1 MSGDKHVV
9 VIGSGFGGS
18 VAALR
23 YAEAGYH
30 VTVLE
35 RGGWISRETFEA
47 DDDMMWMPD
56 SGRYGMND
64 FQLRGRNIVPWLG
77 AGVGGGSHVYAA
89 TIKRRD
95 FFDDFPGNIT
105 YEEMAPYYAKGEK
118 MMEAVKYPQRAPY
131 NELQSYKIFR
141 EAEERMM
148 RDHPEI
154 VEDHGDILLGV
165 AFAPN
170 EKLVGK
176 KFINQYGA
184 EQRYSDPAEQKLLG
198 GDIDVKNSLDKNY
211 LYLAQ
216 KHGATIKDFA
226 QATKISVIQK
236 GGYTID
242 YKDPRKGKSEK
253 ANIECDILV
262 VAAGAIGSTELLMQ
276 CKHLH
281 KSLPNLSQK
290 LGSTYFS
297 NGDYVTA
304 MIPKRGLLFSWI
316 GLLGALIA
324 IFFGQVEIASVGIL
338 LYLLGWLISD
348 KKAMPDS
355 GATNS
360 DYIRFRHRDGST
372 QGMYLE
378 GGRYPTPIKAVVA
391 IVLSLTGNYKPRKY
405 KTISKILNWMG
416 TYIPVFELIE
426 RTWPIPI
433 LMMGR
438 DDAIGSYELDDKGE
452 IIINFPV
459 SDNDEYIAYLN
470 KLGKMLSKKA
480 NAFFIPNGF
489 AKLSKIVEIPH
500 NMGGVS
506 MGNNI
511 EDGVVDSYGRVYGY
525 KNFIVMDGS
534 IMPSSLGPNPVGT
547 ILAFAER
554 SMDVLIKNN

>member
-1 MSGDKHVV
+1 MSKEKSVV

-23 YAEAGYH
+23 FAEAGYQ
-30 VTVLE
+30 VTILE
-35 RGGWISRETFEA
+35 RGGWISRDTFEA

-64 FQLRGRNIVPWLG
+64 FQLRGRNIIPWLG

-89 TIKRRD
+89 TIKRRE
-95 FFDDFPGNIT
+95 FFHDFPGKIT
-105 YEEMAPYYAKGEK
+105 YEEMAPFYAIGEE

-131 NELQSYKIFR
+131 NQLQSYKIFR

-165 AFAPN
+165 AFAPD
-170 EKLVGK
+170 EESIGQ
-176 KFINQYGA
+176 KFTNKHGA
-184 EQRYSDPAEQKLLG
+184 EQRYSDPKEQKLLG
-198 GDIDVKNSLDKNY
+198 GDIGVKNSLDKNY

-216 KHGATIKDFA
+216 KHGAIIKDFSE
-226 QATKISVIQK
+226 ATKISERDE
-236 GGYTID
+236 GGYLIE
-242 YKDPRKGKSEK
+242 YKDPRKGIHKEST
-253 ANIECDILV
+253 IVCDQLV
-262 VAAGAIGSTELLMQ
+262 LAAGAIGSTELLMQ
-276 CKHLH
+276 CKHIH
-281 KSLPNLSQK
+281 KTLPRMSDK
-290 LGSTYFS
+290 LGSSYFS

-304 MIPKRGLLFSWI
+304 MIPKRGLIYSWI
-316 GLLGALIA
+316 GLIGAIIAASLGQI
-324 IFFGQVEIASVGIL
+324 EIATVSVI

-372 QGMYLE
+372 QGLYLE
-378 GGRYPTPIKAVVA
+378 GGRYPTPLKAFIA
-391 IVLSLTGNYKPRKY
+391 IILSLTGNYHPSKY
-405 KTISKILNWMG
+405 KKINKIMNWLG
-416 TYIPVFELIE
+416 TYIPIFELIE

-438 DDAIGSYELDDKGE
+438 DDAIGAYELDKNGKV
-452 IIINFPV
+452 IINFPV
-459 SDNDEYIAYLN
+459 SDNDEYIAHLN

-480 NAFFIPNGF
+480 NAFFIPNAF
-489 AKLSKIVEIPH
+489 AQLSKIVEIPH

-506 MGNNI
+506 MGINI

-525 KNFIVMDGS
+525 ENFIVMDGS
-534 IMPSSLGPNPVGT
+534 IMPTSLGPNPVGT

-554 SMDVLIKNN
+554 SMKKIIKR

>member
-1 MSGDKHVV
+1 MSEEKNVV
-9 VIGSGFGGS
+9 IIGSGFGGS

-23 YAEAGYH
+23 YAEAGYK

-47 DDDMMWMPD
+47 DDDMMWMPQ

-95 FFDDFPGNIT
+95 FFDDFPGKIT
-105 YEEMAPYYAKGEK
+105 YEEMAPYYALGEE

-131 NELQSYKIFR
+131 NQLQSYKIFR
-141 EAEERMM
+141 EAQKKMM

-165 AFAPN
+165 AFAPD
-170 EKLVGK
+170 EKSIGK

-184 EQRYSDPAEQKLLG
+184 EQRYSDPEEQKLLG
-198 GDIDVKNSLDKNY
+198 GDIGVKNSLDKNY
-211 LYLAQ
+211 LHLAQ
-216 KHGATIKDFA
+216 KHGAIIKDFA
-226 QATKISVIQK
+226 EATKISARIN
-236 GGYTID
+236 GGYIID
-242 YKDPRKGKSEK
+242 YKDPRKGKTKS
-253 ANIECDILV
+253 ATIECDQLV
-262 VAAGAIGSTELLMQ
+262 LAAGAIGSTELLMQ
-276 CKHLH
+276 CKHMH
-281 KSLPNLSQK
+281 KSLPNISEK

-304 MIPKRGLLFSWI
+304 LLPKRGLLFSWVGLIVALVSLFI
-316 GLLGALIA
+316 GQIQIA
-324 IFFGQVEIASVGIL
+324 GVAVL
-338 LYLLGWLISD
+338 LYLFGWLISD

-360 DYIRFRHRDGST
+360 DYIRFKHRDGST
-372 QGMYLE
+372 QGLYLE
-378 GGRYPTPIKAVVA
+378 GGRYPTPIKAAVA
-391 IVLSLTGNYKPRKY
+391 IILSLTGNYHPTKY
-405 KTISKILNWMG
+405 KTINKVMNFMG
-416 TYIPVFELIE
+416 TYIPIFELIE
-426 RTWPIPI
+426 RSWPIPI

-438 DDAIGSYELDDKGE
+438 DDAIGSYELDKDGKV
-452 IIINFPV
+452 IINFPV
-459 SDNDEYIAYLN
+459 DDNDEYITHLN
-470 KLGKMLSKKA
+470 KLGKILSKKA
-480 NAFFIPNGF
+480 NAYFIPNGF

-506 MGNNI
+506 MGNNS
-511 EDGVVDSYGRVYGY
+511 EDGVVDTYGRVFGY
-525 KNFIVMDGS
+525 DDFIVMDGS
-534 IMPSSLGPNPVGT
+534 IMPTSLGPNPVGT

-554 SMDVLIKNN
+554 SMKEVVR

>member
-1 MSGDKHVV
+1 MSGDKKVV
-9 VIGSGFGGS
+9 IIGSGFGGS

-23 YAEAGYH
+23 YAEAGFQ

-35 RGGWISRETFEA
+35 RGGWISRDTFEA
-47 DDDMMWMPD
+47 DDDMMWLPN

-95 FFDDFPGNIT
+95 FFNDFPGGIT
-105 YEEMAPYYAKGEK
+105 YKEMAPYYAKGEE

-131 NELQSYKIFR
+131 NELKSYKIFR
-141 EAEERMM
+141 EAQKRMM

-154 VEDHGDILLGV
+154 VESHGDILLGV
-165 AFAPN
+165 AFAPDSQS
-170 EKLVGK
+170 VGQPFTNK
-176 KFINQYGA
+176 YGA
-184 EQRYSDPAEQKLLG
+184 SQRYADPQEQKLLG

-216 KHGATIKDFA
+216 KYGATIKAFTE
-226 QATKISVIQK
+226 ATKISARQNA
-236 GGYTID
+236 GFSID
-242 YKDPRKGKSEK
+242 YKDPRKDKNDIGI
-253 ANIECDILV
+253 IECDHLV
-262 VAAGAIGSTELLMQ
+262 LAAGAIGSTELLMQ
-276 CKHLH
+276 CKHIH
-281 KSLPNLSQK
+281 KTLPQLSDK

-297 NGDYVTA
+297 NGDYVTG

-316 GLLGALIA
+316 GLIGAIVATLM
-324 IFFGQVEIASVGIL
+324 GQVEIAGVGIL
-338 LYLLGWLISD
+338 LYLFGWLISD
-348 KKAMPDS
+348 QKAMPDS

-360 DYIRFRHRDGST
+360 DYIRFKHRDGSP
-372 QGMYLE
+372 QGLYLE
-378 GGRYPTPIKAVVA
+378 GGRYPTPLKAAVA
-391 IVLSLTGNYKPRKY
+391 IVLSLTGNYHPSKY
-405 KTISKILNWMG
+405 KTINKVMNWIG
-416 TYIPVFELIE
+416 TYVPVFELLE

-438 DDAIGSYELDDKGE
+438 DDAIGSYELDIDGKVL
-452 IIINFPV
+452 INFPMA
-459 SDNDEYIAYLN
+459 DNDEYIAHLN

-489 AKLSKIVEIPH
+489 AKLSKVVEIPH

-506 MGNNI
+506 MGHDVT
-511 EDGVVDSYGRVYGY
+511 DGVVDTFGRVFGY
-525 KNFIVMDGS
+525 ENFIVMDGS
-534 IMPSSLGPNPVGT
+534 IMPTSLGPNPVGT

-554 SMDVLIKNN
+554 SMAHVIEK